1 MRPAIWNKDDPEMYW
16 GNPNLY
22 WNYLLEPGDPGYVP
36 PAVPPVTP
44 ATETKKKA
52 KKMKHNTYYPTN
64 LPAQVLWL
72 ANLQAKLAG
81 HATALGLTTAQVTA
95 ALADI
100 GWLLYVLQ
108 NWLTAVRSW
117 AQSCTD
123 AATATQTGSGGTQE
137 LPVFAAPAP
146 PAGVSPVALGALTRL
161 FALIQQIKAS
171 GKCTDDIAADLQI
184 VGSEAGGPDFA
195 TLMPVFT
202 VALLNGHVVVKWG
215 WQGFGAWLDSCEI
228 WVDRGDGKGF
238 GFLTID
244 TTPGYTDTQPLPA
257 VPAKW
262 TYKAVFRQGDAS
274 VGNWSAPVAL
284 TVGA

>member
-1 MRPAIWNKDDPEMYW
+1 MRPATWNKDDPEMYW
-16 GNPNLY
+16 GNPNLR
-22 WNYLLEPGDPGYVP
+22 WNYLLEPGDPGYVGPSPSVINP
-36 PAVPPVTP
+36 PKK
-44 ATETKKKA
+44 TKR
-52 KKMKHNTYYPTN
+52 MKHKDYYPTN
-64 LPAQVLWL
+64 LPGQIVWL
-72 ANLQAKLAG
+72 TNLQAKLAG

-95 ALADI
+95 ALADL

-108 NWLTAVRSW
+108 LWLTAVRSW
-117 AQSCTD
+117 GESCTQ
-123 AATATQTGSGGTQE
+123 AAAATQTGSGGAQE
-137 LPVFAAPAP
+137 LPVFAAPAL
-146 PAGVSPVALGALTRL
+146 PAGVTPFSLGALTRL
-161 FALIQQIKAS
+161 FALIHQIKAS
-171 GKCTDDIAADLQI
+171 GKCTPDIAADLQI
-184 VGSEAGGPDFA
+184 VGGEAGGPDYA

-257 VPAKW
+257 APAKW
-262 TYKAVFRQGDAS
+262 TYKAVFRAGEAQ

>member
-1 MRPAIWNKDDPEMYW
+1 MRPATWNKDDPEMYW
-16 GNPNLY
+16 GNPNLR
-22 WNYLLEPGDPGYVP
+22 WNYLLEPGDPGYVDPSPSVINP
-36 PAVPPVTP
+36 P
-44 ATETKKKA
+44 KKA
-52 KKMKHNTYYPTN
+52 KKMKHKEYYPTN
-64 LPAQVLWL
+64 VPAQVLWL
-72 ANLQAKLAG
+72 TNLQAKLAG

-95 ALADI
+95 ALADL

-117 AQSCTD
+117 GESCTQ
-123 AATATQTGSGGTQE
+123 AATATQTGSGGVQE
-137 LPVFAAPAP
+137 LPVFDAPAP
-146 PAGVSPVALGALTRL
+146 ATGVSPVALGALTRI

-171 GKCTDDIAADLQI
+171 GKCTDEIAADLQI
-184 VGSEAGGPDFA
+184 VGSAAGGPDFA

-202 VALLNGHVVVKWG
+202 VALLNGHVAVKWG

-238 GFLTID
+238 VFLTID

-257 VPAKW
+257 APAKW
-262 TYKAVFRQGDAS
+262 TYKAVFRQGEAQ